1 MAKVLWHVLAQP
13 KVLSSLKA
21 DKNGLSQAEA
31 EKRIKKFGLN
41 KLPEEKPETGLVIFL
56 NQLKS
61 PLVYVLLGAAAIS
74 FILQDFVDMAV
85 ILITVFINIVLGF
98 YQENRAYKA
107 IYFLKKLIDFKA
119 KILRDKQT
127 IETNAINLV
136 PGDIIIL
143 KAGDKIPADCRLLS
157 LDNFLVNEATLTGES
172 IPVEKSLELSG
183 KGAVLAERKNM
194 VYSGTIVARGKATA
208 VVCETGINTELGQI
222 TKLVAKTKKEKTP
235 LQLQLEVFSRYLIYA
250 VLAICTI
257 LIVIGKLQGRAIFGF
272 GQAAREGMLN
282 TAAAIAVA
290 AIPEGLSISV
300 TVILAI
306 GMQAILKRKSLVRHL
321 VAAETLGSVSII
333 CTDKTGT
340 LTEGKMQVAKIITAE
355 TETNSR
361 GLKPYVHSDLLADKD
376 LIFKMSLLCS
386 DAVLENPEAELEEQ
400 KIIGDPTE
408 TALLLAALQ
417 NGIPYQQIHKQQPRL
432 AELPFDS
439 ENKYMAT
446 LNQLDSQN
454 QVLYVKG
461 AGEKIFGMISQ
472 LRINGKKE
480 SVNEAKLKLLKVKY
494 ERLTNQGLRV
504 LAFAYKKIPNQKDL
518 KIKTELNN
526 LIFVGFVAL
535 QDPLRPETKDTIKLA
550 QKAGIRTIMVTGDH
564 KLTAKA
570 IYRELGFEIS
580 EKNILEGH
588 QLEQMSDEELEKIVE
603 NIDIYARV
611 EPHHKLRI
619 VDAWQKKGEVVAMT
633 GDGVNDAAAIK
644 SADIGIALGSGT
656 DVAKETSDLILLDN
670 NFKTIIT
677 AIERGRIIF
686 DNIKKSILYL
696 LSDSFSEIILI
707 SGALILGLPLPILP
721 AQIIWVNMIDDGFP
735 SLALTLEKGDENV
748 MSYKPRRKKEKI
760 LDSEMKILIFGISAM
775 TNLILLALFYYLFKT
790 EVFDLAHIR
799 TLIFSMLGLESLLYV
814 FSCRNLRRSIFKS
827 NPFSNLYLVAAV
839 LAGLGLQLMAI
850 YHPFLQKIFETV
862 NLGLID
868 WVIIIILNLIQ
879 LAGIELVKY
888 YFISKKYK
896 FSQVTT

>member
-1 MAKVLWHVLAQP
+1 MAKTLWHALSET
-13 KVLSSLKA
+13 KVLSLLKT
-21 DKNGLSQAEA
+21 DKSGLTQIEA
-31 EKRIKKFGLN
+31 QKRTKKFGPN
-41 KLPEEKPETGLVIFL
+41 RLPEEKKETGLAIFL
-56 NQLKS
+56 NQFKS
-61 PLVYVLLGAAAIS
+61 PLVYVLLGAAGIS
-74 FILQDFVDMAV
+74 LILQDFIDLAV
-85 ILITVFINIVLGF
+85 ILITVFINIILGF

-119 KILRDKQT
+119 RIWRDRQLV
-127 IETNAINLV
+127 EVNVFDLV
-136 PGDIIIL
+136 PGDIVAL
-143 KAGDKIPADCRLLS
+143 KAGDKIPADCRLLNI
-157 LDNFLVNEATLTGES
+157 DNFLVNEATLTGES
-172 IPVEKSLELSG
+172 VPVEKNLAVLD
-183 KGAVLAERKNM
+183 KGAVLADRKNM
-194 VYSGTIVARGKATA
+194 VFSGTIVARGKATA
-208 VVCETGINTELGQI
+208 VVCETGINTQLGQI
-222 TKLVAKTKKEKTP
+222 TKLVQETKKEKTP
-235 LQLQLEVFSRYLIYA
+235 LQSQLENFSQYLIYI
-250 VLAICTI
+250 VLAICGI
-257 LIVIGKLQGRAIFGF
+257 LILIGKLQGRPIFGF

-306 GMQAILKRKSLVRHL
+306 GMQAILKRNALVRHL

-355 TETNSR
+355 DETDSR
-361 GLKPYVHSDLLADKD
+361 RLSPYVHSDSLFDKD
-376 LIFKMSLLCS
+376 LILKMSLLCS
-386 DAVLENPEAELEEQ
+386 DAVLENPTAELEEQ

-417 NGIPYQQIHKQQPRL
+417 NSIPYQEIHQQQPRL
-432 AELPFDS
+432 SEIPFDS

-446 LNQLDSQN
+446 LNRLNDQSD
-454 QVLYVKG
+454 VVYVKG
-461 AGEKIFGMISQ
+461 APEKIFAMLSQ
-472 LRINGKKE
+472 VRMNNRKE
-480 SVNEAKLKLLKVKY
+480 NFDKEKLKLLKTKY
-494 ERLTNQGLRV
+494 EKLTNQGLRV
-504 LAFAYKKIPNQKDL
+504 LAFAYKKIPSNK
-518 KIKTELNN
+518 KSEIKGELND

-535 QDPLRPETKDTIKLA
+535 QDPLRPKTKDTIKLA
-550 QKAGIRTIMVTGDH
+550 QQAGIRTIMVTGDH

-570 IYRELGFEIS
+570 IYRELGFDIS

-588 QLEQMSDEELEKIVE
+588 ELEQMSDEQFEKIVE

-656 DVAKETSDLILLDN
+656 DVAKETSDLVLLDN
-670 NFKTIIT
+670 NFKTIVA

-686 DNIKKSILYL
+686 DNIKKNILYL

-748 MSYKPRRKKEKI
+748 MTYKPRRKKDKL
-760 LDSEMKILIFGISAM
+760 LDSEMKILIFGIGAM
-775 TNLILLALFYYLFKT
+775 TNLILLGLFYYLLRT
-790 EVFDLAHIR
+790 NIFDLTHIR
-799 TLIFSMLGLESLLYV
+799 TLIFSMLGTESLLYV
-814 FSCRNLRRSIFKS
+814 FSCRNLRHSIFKS
-827 NPFSNLYLVAAV
+827 NHFSNPYLIGAV
-839 LAGLGLQLMAI
+839 LIGLALQLLAV
-850 YHPFLQKIFETV
+850 YQPFLQKIFETV
-862 NLGLID
+862 SLGLND
-868 WVIIIILNLIQ
+868 WLIIIVLNLVQ
-879 LAGIELVKY
+879 LAGVELVKY
-888 YFISKKYK
+888 YFIVKKYRVNK
-896 FSQVTT
+896 VAI